1 MFLRLTL
8 FLSIV
13 VIGISCDRISPGRTS
28 PQNRV
33 MVDTVIDYHAVD
45 VYPLFLDCN
54 NCDSYDKQNLCF
66 EMELLRRLQSA
77 LAEQR
82 IGGTLDVPRDTVFV
96 DVLVNTDGKISISD
110 IHSEPGMKERIPDLD
125 SLLYRSFEA
134 LPTTIQPSLKRG
146 IPVNTVFK
154 LPLVLSSAP

>member
-8 FLSIV
+8 FLSV
-13 VIGISCDRISPGRTS
+13 VVMGTSCDRISLNRTS
-28 PQNRV
+28 LQNRV

-66 EMELLRRLQSA
+66 EMELLRRLQSI

-82 IGGTLDVPRDTVFV
+82 IGGSLGASRDTVFV
-96 DVLVNTDGKISISD
+96 DVLVDTNGKISISEIQQD
-110 IHSEPGMKERIPDLD
+110 PDLEERIPHLD
-125 SLLYRSFEA
+125 SLLYQSFDK
-134 LPTTIQPSLKRG
+134 LPATIQPSLKRG
-146 IPVNTVFK
+146 IPVTTVFK
-154 LPLVLSSAP
+154 LPLVLSSRP